1 METHEQTVAKLRRM
15 IDEGAVGE
23 GGRMPPERVLASEL
37 GVGRRSLRRALEV
50 LEQEGRIS
58 RQQGRGTF
66 IQLPGLESGVPFD
79 RILEHTNPQEV
90 IELRLAMEPVIARLA
105 ALRASQ
111 CDIKKLQRLAEQ
123 TREAGDTTSYEAAD
137 AAFHRAVVEASRNAL
152 FLAVFDAIATS
163 RRDAGWQRLGENAHC
178 YKRQSVHAGFH
189 GEIAEAI
196 AARDGERAHNAM
208 FRHLSDVQQH
218 IYRHA
223 FSFSAGQ
230 PASGQA

>member
-15 IDEGAVGE
+15 IDEGAIGD

-66 IQLPGLESGVPFD
+66 IQLPGLENGVPFD

-123 TREAGDTTSYEAAD
+123 TREAGDTATYEAAD

-163 RRDAGWQRLGENAHC
+163 RQDAGWQRLGENAHC
-178 YKRQSVHAGFH
+178 YKRQGVHAGFH

-223 FSFSAGQ
+223 FSLSAGQ
-230 PASGQA
+230 PTSGQA